1 MTTLA
6 SIIVSIAEEMRTA
19 SERGAVANYIPP
31 LARVDL
37 NRFGMA
43 VVGMDGETHTVGDAA
58 VPFSVQS
65 VSKVFSLSMALNA
78 MGEELWG
85 RVRQEPSGSAFNS
98 IIQLENEHGIPRN
111 PFINAGAIVIADILV
126 SRYGREN
133 ARARLLDFLRPL
145 VDDPASIDIDTDVAR
160 QERETGF
167 RNMALANY
175 MRTFGN
181 IRNVVEDTLD
191 FYFHQCALTMNCQQ
205 LAQVGTY
212 LMTGGLNPLTGERVM
227 SERNAQTILALMMM
241 CGHYDGSGAFAIR
254 VGLPGKSGVGGGILA
269 IAPGVASIAVW
280 SPGLNAQGNSL
291 LGTRALERLVQH
303 TGWSVFRASPWV
315 VSPT

>member
-98 IIQLENEHGIPRN
+98 IVQLENEHGIPRN

-133 ARARLLDFLRPL
+133 ARTRLLDFLRPL

-191 FYFHQCALTMNCQQ
+191 FYFHQCALTMSCQQ

-315 VSPT
+315 VNPT

>member
-133 ARARLLDFLRPL
+133 ARTRLLDFLRPL

-191 FYFHQCALTMNCQQ
+191 FYFHQCALTMSCQQ

-315 VSPT
+315 VNPT

>member
-133 ARARLLDFLRPL
+133 ARTRLLDFLRPL
-145 VDDPASIDIDTDVAR
+145 VDDPASIDIDTDVAW

-191 FYFHQCALTMNCQQ
+191 FYFHQCALTMSCQQ

-315 VSPT
+315 VNPT

>member
-98 IIQLENEHGIPRN
+98 IVQLENEHGIPRN

-191 FYFHQCALTMNCQQ
+191 FYFHQCALTMSCQQ

-315 VSPT
+315 VNPT

>member
-133 ARARLLDFLRPL
+133 ARTRLLDFLRPL

-191 FYFHQCALTMNCQQ
+191 FYFHFL
-205 LAQVGTY
+205 
-212 LMTGGLNPLTGERVM
+212 
-227 SERNAQTILALMMM
+227 S
-241 CGHYDGSGAFAIR
+241 
-254 VGLPGKSGVGGGILA
+254 
-269 IAPGVASIAVW
+269 
-280 SPGLNAQGNSL
+280 
-291 LGTRALERLVQH
+291 
-303 TGWSVFRASPWV
+303 
-315 VSPT
+315 

>member
-111 PFINAGAIVIADILV
+111 PFINEGAIVIADILV

-133 ARARLLDFLRPL
+133 ARTRLLDFLRPL

-191 FYFHQCALTMNCQQ
+191 FYFHQCALTMSCQQ

-315 VSPT
+315 VNPT

>member
-43 VVGMDGETHTVGDAA
+43 VVGMDGEAHTVGDAA

-133 ARARLLDFLRPL
+133 ARTRLLDFLRPL

-191 FYFHQCALTMNCQQ
+191 FYFHQCALTMTCQQ

-315 VSPT
+315 ANPT